1 MNLTTNNLIKL
12 NIRGFKYEILRS
24 KLKIFP
30 QTSRLFCLQK
40 EEINSTESV
49 LLCDYYDQNSNQ
61 FYFDRD
67 PFIFNSILSF
77 NTKNLL
83 HFNNNE
89 CVSHLFNELNYWF
102 NNHKEEYEKLIDYC
116 CKYKYFSQLD
126 SLNKDLEFKEEAIQ
140 EYHTINKTIDYGVIL
155 PKLREKLWFIIDKP
169 TSSYTAILFFIISM
183 LVLFLT
189 IIVFILISLPENKI
203 TSTQSLSL
211 INSTITSTNSSTNL
225 LVQSDFMKISIRIQY
240 FCLAWFT
247 FEFLLTF
254 IVSPFKKTFFF
265 DIYNIIDIVTII
277 SYYLISFWQ
286 VNSYLIMVFIFRLVL
301 LFKIT
306 KISINLQS
314 LAITLKNSFKE
325 LIILLVYLII
335 LILIF
340 SFLVYF
346 SENIYSGPSSNFLSI
361 PYTFW

>member
-1 MNLTTNNLIKL
+1 MNSTTNNLIKL
-12 NIRGFKYEILRS
+12 NIRGYKYEILRS
-24 KLKIFP
+24 KLKMFP
-30 QTSRLFCLQK
+30 QTSRLFSLQK
-40 EEINSTESV
+40 EDINSTESV
-49 LLCDYYDQNSNQ
+49 LLCDFYDQTSNH

-67 PFIFNSILSF
+67 PFIFNSILSY
-77 NTKNLL
+77 NTKNQL

-89 CVSHLFNELNYWF
+89 CVNHLFNELNYWF

-140 EYHTINKTIDYGVIL
+140 EYHTINKAIDYGVIL
-155 PKLREKLWFIIDKP
+155 PKLREKLWLIIDKP
-169 TSSYTAILFFIISM
+169 TSSYTAVLFFILSM
-183 LVLFLT
+183 LVLFIT
-189 IIVFILISLPENKI
+189 IIVFILISLPENNI
-203 TSTQSLSL
+203 TATQSLSSF
-211 INSTITSTNSSTNL
+211 NSTISSANSSTNL
-225 LVQSDFMKISIRIQY
+225 LVQSNFMKISIKIHY

-254 IVSPFKKTFFF
+254 IVSPFKKTFFL

-314 LAITLKNSFKE
+314 LAITLKNSVKE